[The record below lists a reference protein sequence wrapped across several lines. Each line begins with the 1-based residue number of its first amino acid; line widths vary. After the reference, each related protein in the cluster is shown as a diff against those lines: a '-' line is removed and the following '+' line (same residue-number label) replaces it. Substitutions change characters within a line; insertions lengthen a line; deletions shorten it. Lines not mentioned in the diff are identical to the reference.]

1 MLMLISPKEMPAA
14 VLVSHDLGRY
24 RINDFFPPPASC
36 FSCFV
41 FRKRVK

>member
-24 RINDFFPPPASC
+24 RINDFSSSSLLLLMLC
-36 FSCFV
+36 FS
-41 FRKRVK
+41 